1 MAELRSSLLT
11 TSWLVALL
19 LLPACSKE
27 PPPAAEQ
34 PRAPV
39 GASPAVAPPAA
50 KAEAESPAPSA
61 PVVQAAQPAEPAA
74 SGAAASQ
81 LSEGPF
87 DLKIQGAGP
96 FEVGK
101 PGKAEVVLL
110 AKAPFHVNDKYPYK
124 FKLKEA
130 PGLTF
135 PAPVVGKDSA
145 VLEKASVTMAVP
157 FSATSAGKHTLAGQ
171 FFLSVCTD
179 EKCLIEK
186 RDLALE
192 LTAK

>member
-1 MAELRSSLLT
+1 MAELRCSLT
-11 TSWLVALL
+11 TTWLVALL

-34 PRAPV
+34 ARAPV
-39 GASPAVAPPAA
+39 GASPEVAQPAKPAA
-50 KAEAESPAPSA
+50 EAPAPSA

-87 DLKIQGAGP
+87 ELKLQGAGP

-101 PGKAEVVLL
+101 PAKAELVLL

-130 PGLTF
+130 AGLTF
-135 PAPVVGKDSA
+135 PAPVVGKDAA

-171 FFLSVCTD
+171 FAFSVCTD

-186 RDLALE
+186 RELALE

>member
-1 MAELRSSLLT
+1 M
-11 TSWLVALL
+11 ALL

-39 GASPAVAPPAA
+39 GASPAVAPAA

-74 SGAAASQ
+74 SGAAASGAAASQ

-87 DLKIQGAGP
+87 DLKLQGAGP

-101 PGKAEVVLL
+101 PAKAELVLV

-130 PGLTF
+130 AGLTF

-171 FFLSVCTD
+171 FAFSVCTD